1 VELRRF
7 GPAGRF
13 FLPPALVLQWF
24 SGNIGY
30 HHIHHLSPRIP
41 NYQLDKAHDNSPS
54 FRNGR
59 ARSTFWFMVLYNYL
73 LVGAG
78 VVVLLRAMP
87 RFSPHQRRQARAILF
102 GLMPP
107 WLVSLAYMAGI
118 HTASGLDITPFSY
131 AVSGLI
137 YAWSVLRLRLF
148 DNVNLAREAVLGS
161 IRDGYLVFDRDGRL
175 FDANANARAWLGLIA
190 WAAVGYAGRCAAGGM
205 ARAAGPGP
213 KHTNRPDRSDPPLH
227 AAGYAGSHHVSVV
240 RGRAAHLRSDPAAAG
255 CHRAQT
261 GGRKPARVGTGIPPD
276 GGNLTGGDRRSRP
289 GRAGDVF
296 LTEGTG
302 DLCCPYPEQYQ
313 NRSIMDWVHPDDQ
326 AAALFHMAEI
336 RTTGVSSAPVEFRL
350 VRSNGKV
357 FWGEVTAGL
366 VVDENGERRGAVI
379 ITSDVNERKMLEL
392 RVQRSLEQQRFIN
405 ELLKILFHPPDM
417 SEAPRAALDRIARFT
432 GARRV
437 SLCEDR
443 VGQGAVLVS
452 QSRCRDGDWPGDLM
466 IAYSRVP
473 SWLRWIES
481 HAVVMVSVTDE
492 TIPVDLA
499 AFLRARSVSVLAGF
513 PIYTQGGVYG
523 FLILEDSTTQ
533 ASWNAE
539 DLELLKNA
547 CEILSSA
554 LAQKKI
560 EEAERRQREMAEAL
574 RDTAGALNSTL
585 ELDEVLNRLLDNLG
599 RVVPHHSASIALVED
614 EKVVRFVRW
623 RGYRP
628 QVNERMAKCTLLME
642 DFQTFLEMLERRQ
655 PLVIDDCFTDPRWV
669 VWPDYA
675 DLRSYLGVPIFNKGR
690 PVGFINLDSTIPH
703 FFNHEQAE
711 ILSVFADEAAV
722 AIENARLYESARRRA
737 EEMSTLYRVG
747 LTLTAGLDM
756 EQVLKGL
763 MEDCQSVLPADVFY
777 VALYNADL
785 HTVTFPLFYECG
797 SYYQVEPM
805 NLGEVSS
812 LSGIIIDTRKTLH
825 VPDLYEPR
833 IMDEYPVV
841 IRAGDPTRA
850 YVGVPLL
857 VRDQVV
863 GLISMQS
870 QQPNAFTEEQVRLLE
885 TIATQAAVAVENAR
899 IFDQMKEMAITDA
912 VTQLYSRRHFTT
924 QVQAEVE
931 RSNRHGSA
939 LSILMVDIDKFKRVN
954 DTWGHNAGDVVLRS
968 VAHVCKDSLRLNDLV
983 GRWGGEE
990 FAVALPETGLREAE
1004 VVAERLRRAV
1014 DEMTVPVGSDMAR
1027 VTVSVGVACLNAETS
1042 TLEALVDSAD
1052 RALYNA
1058 KQAGRNRV
1066 CTLENSAV
1074 IE

>member
-1 VELRRF
+1 
-7 GPAGRF
+7 
-13 FLPPALVLQWF
+13 
-24 SGNIGY
+24 
-30 HHIHHLSPRIP
+30 
-41 NYQLDKAHDNSPS
+41 
-54 FRNGR
+54 
-59 ARSTFWFMVLYNYL
+59 
-73 LVGAG
+73 
-78 VVVLLRAMP
+78 
-87 RFSPHQRRQARAILF
+87 
-102 GLMPP
+102 
-107 WLVSLAYMAGI
+107 
-118 HTASGLDITPFSY
+118 
-131 AVSGLI
+131 
-137 YAWSVLRLRLF
+137 
-148 DNVNLAREAVLGS
+148 
-161 IRDGYLVFDRDGRL
+161 
-175 FDANANARAWLGLIA
+175 
-190 WAAVGYAGRCAAGGM
+190 
-205 ARAAGPGP
+205 
-213 KHTNRPDRSDPPLH
+213 
-227 AAGYAGSHHVSVV
+227 
-240 RGRAAHLRSDPAAAG
+240 
-255 CHRAQT
+255 
-261 GGRKPARVGTGIPPD
+261 
-276 GGNLTGGDRRSRP
+276 
-289 GRAGDVF
+289 
-296 LTEGTG
+296 
-302 DLCCPYPEQYQ
+302 
-313 NRSIMDWVHPDDQ
+313 
-326 AAALFHMAEI
+326 
-336 RTTGVSSAPVEFRL
+336 
-350 VRSNGKV
+350 
-357 FWGEVTAGL
+357 
-366 VVDENGERRGAVI
+366 
-379 ITSDVNERKMLEL
+379 
-392 RVQRSLEQQRFIN
+392 
-405 ELLKILFHPPDM
+405 
-417 SEAPRAALDRIARFT
+417 
-432 GARRV
+432 
-437 SLCEDR
+437 
-443 VGQGAVLVS
+443 
-452 QSRCRDGDWPGDLM
+452 M

-690 PVGFINLDSTIPH
+690 PVGLINLDSTIPH